1 VLPPKD
7 ARKDG
12 CVKKDHRA
20 RRSRL

>member
-12 CVKKDHRA
+12 RVKEDHRA